1 MARWADGSEA
11 VRILLSAGTL
21 APRWAP
27 LCCLPQA
34 ASSSTPFVIPQY
46 STPCPG
52 CQREIPGTEA
62 GQGGTILREQLQK
75 APDAQK
81 AVYQGE
87 HDQNGVDHAVQLR
100 VLFSA
105 MVEAA
110 LLKFTGQCDMESI
123 VYAISKHKQWYKGD
137 GTYGDGEHFHND
149 YYNSFVIQPMLL
161 DVLAV
166 LREKGLDKDAF
177 YDTELIRFIRYAE
190 QQERLISPEGTFPPI
205 GRSLAYRFGAFQVL
219 SQTAL
224 MKQLPAYIVPAQVR
238 SALTT
243 VIERQISQE
252 GTFDND
258 GWLQLGFC
266 GHQPEVAETYIS
278 TGSLYLCSAVFLPL
292 GLPATDEFWT
302 GDYTE
307 WTAAK
312 AWSGKK
318 IRIDGALKK

>member
-100 VLFSA
+100 GLGGGV
-105 MVEAA
+105 
-110 LLKFTGQCDMESI
+110 
-123 VYAISKHKQWYKGD
+123 
-137 GTYGDGEHFHND
+137 
-149 YYNSFVIQPMLL
+149 
-161 DVLAV
+161 VLADQIQRAAGKAQQQGGGAV
-166 LREKGLDKDAF
+166 EDLVFLQGL
-177 YDTELIRFIRYAE
+177 YYAE
-190 QQERLISPEGTFPPI
+190 M
-205 GRSLAYRFGAFQVL
+205 RF
-219 SQTAL
+219 
-224 MKQLPAYIVPAQVR
+224 
-238 SALTT
+238 
-243 VIERQISQE
+243 
-252 GTFDND
+252 
-258 GWLQLGFC
+258 
-266 GHQPEVAETYIS
+266 
-278 TGSLYLCSAVFLPL
+278 FL
-292 GLPATDEFWT
+292 
-302 GDYTE
+302 
-307 WTAAK
+307 
-312 AWSGKK
+312 
-318 IRIDGALKK
+318 RHR